1 MQQNDIIILLVVAK
15 AGVIFYA
22 LSLFSS
28 LYSLRVFLN
37 AERKS
42 VVRLSRVVSFKED
55 NSSKGCER
63 SLKI

>member
-1 MQQNDIIILLVVAK
+1 VQQNDIIILLVVAK

-37 AERKS
+37 AESRREWC
-42 VVRLSRVVSFKED
+42 VVYLASFL
-55 NSSKGCER
+55 
-63 SLKI
+63 LKRIIHRGDVKDP